1 MCSDLSIVFP
11 DGLAHG
17 AESLMWCV
25 ARGVLPGPAAFWGED
40 VPFLMGEAILL
51 GAMGYYLVAWLL
63 VGVDGQKAAGVPK
76 QEPPAG
82 YSPAALR
89 YLWSI
94 EDCPIG
100 VDDGAFTTAVV
111 GLAAKGVVAIEQ
123 NGSTFHLH
131 DLGLGSLELLPD
143 EAVVYHALFNA
154 PASRGDMARESLTL
168 GSSAP
173 RDKCDAAIAGLHAHL
188 HASLKRG
195 RGYQAKNRV
204 WVWIGVL
211 ISLLGAGFLNM
222 DPAVLEGRT
231 ATDGV
236 ESSGEIASGLDV
248 QWVGR
253 VVAGVGLAL
262 LWALVIFL
270 LHGSF
275 VMLRRRDMEPG
286 LGLGGIG
293 LVFAGL
299 LVKMTLEIYTGAGF
313 LRIAA
318 WMLCGYALNARGMH
332 LLKRFSARGR
342 MVQDHIEGLQ
352 IYMQEGRK
360 GASARGMNLEHH
372 DQLLPY
378 AVALG
383 RARQWSGQFKEVLAQ
398 RQDAGTPSAGFRG
411 DLEGPGVG
419 SALAVNG
426 KFHEALMA
434 SCSPPPPGG
443 WN

>member
-1 MCSDLSIVFP
+1 MSCWSVSPVFSSP
-11 DGLAHG
+11 LMSVADAASGPLPGLA
-17 AESLMWCV
+17 
-25 ARGVLPGPAAFWGED
+25 AFGGER
-40 VPFLMGEAILL
+40 VPFLIGEAILL

-63 VGVDGQKAAGVPK
+63 VGVDGHKDAVVPRK
-76 QEPPAG
+76 EPPVG

-100 VDDGAFTTAVV
+100 FDDGAFTTAVV
-111 GLAAKGVVAIEQ
+111 GLAGKGVVAIEN
-123 NGSTFHLH
+123 NGSTFLLH
-131 DLGLGSLELLPD
+131 DLGLGAVELLPD

-154 PASRGDMARESLTL
+154 LGSRGSLTL
-168 GSSAP
+168 GSSAH
-173 RDKCDAAIAGLHAHL
+173 RHKFDAAIAGLHANL
-188 HASLKRG
+188 HERLKRG
-195 RGYQAKNRV
+195 RGYQANNRAL
-204 WVWIGVL
+204 VWIGVL
-211 ISLLGAGFLNM
+211 ISLLGAGLLSM
-222 DPAVLEGRT
+222 DPALLEGRT
-231 ATDGV
+231 ATDGA
-236 ESSGEIASGLDV
+236 ESAGEIASGVDLE
-248 QWVGR
+248 WVGR
-253 VVAGVGLAL
+253 AAAGVGLAL
-262 LWALVIFL
+262 VWALVIFL

-275 VMLRRRDMEPG
+275 VLLRRRDMEPG

-293 LVFAGL
+293 LVFGGM
-299 LVKMTLEIYTGAGF
+299 LVFMTLEIYGGAGF
-313 LRIAA
+313 LRVAA

-332 LLKRFSARGR
+332 LLKRFSAKGR

-352 IYMQEGRK
+352 NYMEAERQGSGKKE
-360 GASARGMNLEHH
+360 MNLEHH

-383 RARQWSGQFKEVLAQ
+383 RAGQWSGQFEAVLEQ
-398 RQDAGTPSAGFRG
+398 RKDAATPSAGFRG
-411 DLEGPGVG
+411 DLEGPRVG